1 MALGGPLTI
10 VDINVMAE
18 GNSRDSLRK
27 VAPSQESLLNTKDFL
42 TCEGN
47 SAGSNLFSPQT
58 VQFKREDS
66 EAFDSEQVKH
76 DNYEEKENAD
86 LELEE
91 CLGPS
96 TEVVI
101 ERPVKAGIVDNLLE
115 QNRNEIAPDTHS
127 NSSYPKSSLKV
138 LSALGLEP
146 GCGKP
151 LVDANL
157 LPGGVV

>member
-10 VDINVMAE
+10 VDTNVMAE
-18 GNSRDSLRK
+18 GNSRNSLRK
-27 VAPSQESLLNTKDFL
+27 VAPSQESLLNTKDSL
-42 TCEGN
+42 TSEGN

-101 ERPVKAGIVDNLLE
+101 ERTFKAGIVDSLL
-115 QNRNEIAPDTHS
+115 IVV
-127 NSSYPKSSLKV
+127 SYILMYF
-138 LSALGLEP
+138 LAT
-146 GCGKP
+146 CNFFT
-151 LVDANL
+151 A
-157 LPGGVV
+157 